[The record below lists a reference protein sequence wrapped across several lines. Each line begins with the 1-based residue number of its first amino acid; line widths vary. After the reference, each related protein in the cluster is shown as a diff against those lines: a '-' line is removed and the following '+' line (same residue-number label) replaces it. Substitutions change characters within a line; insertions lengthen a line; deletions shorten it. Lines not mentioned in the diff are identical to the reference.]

1 MLLDGTALPESGSR
15 PRAAARHAAAS
26 LIFGPAATSARLS
39 ALLEVWAGALCAQVD
54 GDLFFPEKGQPTR
67 AAKAVC
73 AACPVRTACLSAFGD
88 LPHGVVAGLSVAER
102 RTHRRGEVAA

>member
-1 MLLDGTALPESGSR
+1 MPLDGTPLPESGSR
-15 PRAAARHAAAS
+15 PRAASRRVAAS
-26 LIFGPAATSARLS
+26 FILGRGATPARLS
-39 ALLEVWAGALCAQVD
+39 ALLEVWSAASCAEVG
-54 GDLFFPEKGQPTR
+54 GDLFFPDKGEPTR

-73 AACPVRTACLSAFGD
+73 AACPVRTQCLTAFGD